1 MDVIHR
7 HHPPRR
13 TALQVPQRQHV
24 MPASRRPRIH
34 GIPPNI
40 SIDGMMAVPPVVKK
54 STHKNAVSSAGQ
66 PEKASAVRAAS
77 PSPTHSAR
85 AQHRTARKA
94 QIALA
99 QQLPEPQQVARTPW
113 YKRLRASGATFAA
126 VVVLALSGYVS
137 FDSWLTNRD
146 VSTQLRQETV
156 AATSAS
162 REGRDESD
170 VHPND
175 VERYAVAPELPRVL
189 SIPSLGVKTR
199 VLGMD
204 VTATNQLRAPNNIND
219 AGWYNGSARP
229 GQPGAVALNGH
240 VSGPTQPGVF
250 KKLQTL
256 KNGDEIILDNGA
268 KQSFRYKVAHVET
281 LPVEKV
287 EMVKYLQVY
296 GDAEKGVNLMTCG
309 GKFNAKTQQYESRTL
324 VYATQVE

>member
-13 TALQVPQRQHV
+13 SALQVPQRQQTIPV
-24 MPASRRPRIH
+24 QQRPYAHRM
-34 GIPPNI
+34 PPNT
-40 SIDGMMAVPPVVKK
+40 SIDGMMPVLLVAKVKTDRK
-54 STHKNAVSSAGQ
+54 AVSATQQ
-66 PEKASAVRAAS
+66 PKKVATAMATT
-77 PSPTHSAR
+77 PSPTHDAR
-85 AQHRTARKA
+85 AQHHSARKA
-94 QIALA
+94 QATLA
-99 QQLPEPQQVARTPW
+99 QQLPDPPHPSRTPW
-113 YKRLRASGATFAA
+113 HKRLSTSGATFAA

-137 FDSWLTNRD
+137 FDSWLTNRN
-146 VSTQLRQETV
+146 VSTQFRQETV
-156 AATSAS
+156 AATSAL
-162 REGRDESD
+162 REGHDESD

-189 SIPSLGVKTR
+189 SIPSLGVKAR

-219 AGWYNGSARP
+219 AGWYNSSARP